1 MNIGLNALGFL
12 PGKTGGIEV
21 YFKNL
26 LQALQLIDRKND
38 YSLVCNPE
46 NADYFDLFNSA
57 FHVVTL
63 PFSRSSTPWYIR
75 GIVRNLFNLDVMKW
89 LFSRF
94 SFHVL
99 HHPSVVFVPLG
110 LKMPSVVT
118 YHDMQH
124 VFYPEFFTKRQ
135 LQVRC
140 STDRA
145 VFKEVRKVIAISEFT
160 KRCLI
165 EKYNIT
171 EEKIVVIYHGIS
183 PGFYNLSDAGKLNTV
198 AEKYKLNN
206 PFLFYPS
213 APWPHKNHL
222 NLFYALKG
230 CKTFDGTLVLTG
242 IGMNG
247 RSKVEKTIHKLGLTK
262 RVRILGFVPD
272 EDFPYLYRL
281 ALGLVYPSL
290 FEGFGLPILEA
301 MASGCPV
308 ACSYKTSLPEVAGKA
323 GIYFD
328 PLSPENMAEAISVL
342 WHNEKTRMEK
352 TALGF
357 EQAKRFSLEAM
368 AEKTVLVYESISE

>member
-1 MNIGLNALGFL
+1 MNIGLNAVGFV

-26 LQALQLIDRKND
+26 LQALELVDHKNE
-38 YSLVCNPE
+38 YTLVCNPE
-46 NADYFDLFNSA
+46 NADYFDLLNSA
-57 FHVVTL
+57 FHTMTF
-63 PFSRSSTPWYIR
+63 PFSRSSILWYIR

-89 LFSRF
+89 LFNRF
-94 SFHVL
+94 RFHVI

-110 LKMPSVVT
+110 LKIPSVVT

-145 VFKEVRKVIAISEFT
+145 VFKETRKVIAISQFT
-160 KRCLI
+160 KCCLI
-165 EKYNIT
+165 EKYNIP
-171 EEKIVVIYHGIS
+171 EEKIEIIYHGIN
-183 PGFYNLSDAGKLNTV
+183 PVFYNSFDQDKLTTV
-198 AEKYKLNN
+198 AEKYKLDV

-222 NLFYALKG
+222 NLFYALKR
-230 CKTFDGTLVLTG
+230 CKDFDGSLVLTG
-242 IGMNG
+242 VGMSG
-247 RSKVEKTIHKLGLTK
+247 KSEIEKARHELGLTE
-262 RVRILGFVPD
+262 RVKILGFIPD
-272 EDFPYLYRL
+272 KDFPCLYRL
-281 ALGLVYPSL
+281 ARGLVYPSL

-308 ACSYKTSLPEVAGKA
+308 ACSYKTSLPEVAGDA
-323 GIYFD
+323 AIYFD
-328 PLSPENMAEAISVL
+328 PLSPENMSEAINVL
-342 WHNEKTRMEK
+342 WYNEKTRREK

-357 EQAKRFSLEAM
+357 EQAKRFSLKEM
-368 AEKTVLVYESISE
+368 AEKTVQVYESI